1 MTVIKSRGL
10 LLLCAAA
17 VTLLVFGA
25 ALVVSIQQRGIAGRR
40 VAASSA
46 VQIALDFAGPCLITR
61 VTLPPGGTV
70 HIFPGDDSSP
80 TIVATKCELA
90 KSH

>member
-1 MTVIKSRGL
+1 MTVIKSRGFP
-10 LLLCAAA
+10 LLCAAA
-17 VTLLVFGA
+17 ATLLVFGA
-25 ALVVSIQQRGIAGRR
+25 ALVVSIQQRGIAGEP

-46 VQIALDFAGPCLITR
+46 VQITLDFVRPCLITR

-80 TIVATKCELA
+80 PIIATKCEVGNV
-90 KSH
+90 H